1 MNLTTGKQVTASANA
16 GTAIL
21 AVDGVAEKDEHWS
34 AMPGPGSLTV
44 DLERAVRLGELRLY
58 TWWGDDWHYQ
68 YTIEVSANGKNW
80 QKLVNASGNT
90 EKTSPQGYRH
100 TGKSFLHS
108 SAIKFAPLSPRWRGE
123 GAAFGGS
130 VKMRSPS

>member
-58 TWWGDDWHYQ
+58 TWWGDDRHYQ
-68 YTIEVSANGKNW
+68 YTIEVSADGKNW

-100 TGKSFLHS
+100 TIPPTRARYIRVDLLKN
-108 SAIKFAPLSPRWRGE
+108 SANPAVHLCELRAYEAK
-123 GAAFGGS
+123 
-130 VKMRSPS
+130 